1 MFPAKTNG
9 PCQTVKPMDF
19 SQSCHFSTCDNLP
32 GVSLGVAVG
41 VGLGVGLG
49 LSAALSGVFAAV
61 GLVQFTVANAQEF
74 IDNPNVQSLG
84 SAEIKHL
91 WICGG

>member
-1 MFPAKTNG
+1 M
-9 PCQTVKPMDF
+9 
-19 SQSCHFSTCDNLP
+19 P

-84 SAEIKHL
+84 SAEICRDQTSLDMWRLKSNR
-91 WICGG
+91 

>member
-9 PCQTVKPMDF
+9 PCQTVKHMDF

-32 GVSLGVAVG
+32 GGSLGVAVG

-49 LSAALSGVFAAV
+49 VSAALSGVFAAV
-61 GLVQFTVANAQEF
+61 GLVQFTVANAEEF
-74 IDNPNVQSLG
+74 INNPNVQPLG
-84 SAEIKHL
+84 PWKTSES
-91 WICGG
+91 G